1 MDNQYPLPEDEAE
14 EKQVDLAEV
23 TAQTMSKKAYMVKWR
38 GLTDDEALD
47 ELKQIALER
56 QLLEDSFMPT
66 EQTKP
71 QDEGTGQ
78 EETEPSTK
86 EPNPADDDATPE
98 GI

>member
-1 MDNQYPLPEDEAE
+1 M
-14 EKQVDLAEV
+14 

-66 EQTKP
+66 EQTQP
-71 QDEGTGQ
+71 QDDETGQ
-78 EETEPSTK
+78 EKTEPSTGDPSSTEK
-86 EPNPADDDATPE
+86 DATPE
-98 GI
+98 GV